1 VQLQLANNDKEFI
14 MAIYKI
20 TDLNDRSVIITSPSQ
35 PVINCTNSSHGEK
48 WGGEPTSPA
57 MINGIGE
64 FKTRDQVSE
73 GMQGYG
79 MFGFNKFVREGFALI
94 VAWESVEEN
103 LPIPGLEEC
112 FTTGYETYT
121 LEFTRCATL
130 PRWIEFFITIGGA
143 EEVLD
148 LRWFYSDEKISVKT
162 AKKEI
167 ETQEGDD
174 ATYVTYVKFGGS
186 SYRCIIHYK
195 EI

>member
-1 VQLQLANNDKEFI
+1 
-14 MAIYKI
+14 MAIYKVI
-20 TDLNDRSVIITSPSQ
+20 DLNDRSVIITSPVK
-35 PVINCTNSSHGEK
+35 PVINCTHSSHGEK

-57 MINGIGE
+57 MVNGIGG

-73 GMQGYG
+73 GMAGYG

-94 VAWESVEEN
+94 MAWESAEEN
-103 LPIPGLEEC
+103 LPIPGLEKS

-121 LEFTRCATL
+121 LEFIRSATL
-130 PRWIEFFITIGGA
+130 PRWIEFFTTIGGA

-167 ETQEGDD
+167 ETHDEDD
-174 ATYVTYVKFGGS
+174 ATYETYVKFGGE
-186 SYRCIIHYK
+186 SYRCIIHHK
-195 EI
+195 EV